1 MQIPTSFTAEKKLE
15 LGLAAFKVFL
25 SVQHILFREPN
36 LVTNETRTQLALYE
50 LLCVGKVQ
58 QFGRH
63 KSLGITHLC
72 IKQVVPHFFFA
83 CLFTNLPKECE
94 QCYYPSPKAIYMGSG
109 GNYINS

>member
-25 SVQHILFREPN
+25 PVQHILFREPN
-36 LVTNETRTQLALYE
+36 LVTDGTRTQLVLYE
-50 LLCVGKVQ
+50 LLCAGKVQ

-72 IKQVVPHFFFA
+72 IKHVPHFF
-83 CLFTNLPKECE
+83 LFVC
-94 QCYYPSPKAIYMGSG
+94 
-109 GNYINS
+109 